1 MIILEDNGEKK
12 EIEYEVEINDRLSEN
27 SYAILVPVIKEEFYL
42 GTGYIDNYGFSFEY
56 TEADG
61 IFSWWIILFVIP
73 ILLITIIICLA
84 ICVIRRRR
92 RKNND
97 DLSEKIV
104 SNDLQPIEASD

>member
-27 SYAILVPVIKEEFYL
+27 SYAILVPVINEEFYL
-42 GTGYIDNYGFSFEY
+42 DTGHIDNYDFSFEY

-61 IFSWWIILFVIP
+61 ISPWLIILFVMP
-73 ILLITIIICLA
+73 ILLILIIICLA
-84 ICVIRRRR
+84 ICLIRRRR
-92 RKNND
+92 RKNN